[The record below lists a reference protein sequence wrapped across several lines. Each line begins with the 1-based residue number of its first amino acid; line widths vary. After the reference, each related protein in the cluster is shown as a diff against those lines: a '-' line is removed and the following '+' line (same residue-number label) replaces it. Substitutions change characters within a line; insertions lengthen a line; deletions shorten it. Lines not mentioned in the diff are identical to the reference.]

1 VGIFLVLEQWKEE
14 LKVLLLL
21 KAPLE
26 IIQATYDVS
35 FSPSIEIALQI
46 CPGKTGVV
54 SWIQIM
60 KVA

>member
-14 LKVLLLL
+14 LKVLLLP

-46 CPGKTGVV
+46 
-54 SWIQIM
+54 
-60 KVA
+60 

>member
-1 VGIFLVLEQWKEE
+1 MVAKWSKLSSGYFLGVGAMEVGIKSSPLQ
-14 LKVLLLL
+14 

-46 CPGKTGVV
+46 
-54 SWIQIM
+54 
-60 KVA
+60 